1 MFSLFHRNDSNTI
14 HVSEIDNILPDINL
28 IDIRE
33 AYECAHGSIKGSRNI
48 PMGQLLSNPDQYMDK
63 SKKYYIMCQSGG
75 RSSGAVAALQ
85 RAGYDVVNVRGG
97 MGSYFGK
104 NRSK

>member
-1 MFSLFHRNDSNTI
+1 MFSLFQKNDANII
-14 HVSEIDNILPDINL
+14 HVSEIDDILPDINL

-48 PMGQLLSNPDQYMDK
+48 PMGQLLANPNQYMDK

-75 RSSGAVAALQ
+75 RSSGAVAALL
-85 RAGYDVVNVRGG
+85 RAGYDVVNVKGG
-97 MGSYFGK
+97 MRGYSGK
-104 NRSK
+104 NRNK